1 MIDGVR
7 VLFEYTQ
14 PSDVL
19 ALWVI
24 IGISAFVAFVCV
36 TVEYSFKTSVAF
48 GAMAALMLWFC
59 FWPVTTPRYQYYKVM
74 LDGASYSALVERYEV
89 TDTEGEIL
97 IVREKR

>member
-7 VLFEYTQ
+7 VLFEYTH
-14 PSDVL
+14 
-19 ALWVI
+19 
-24 IGISAFVAFVCV
+24 
-36 TVEYSFKTSVAF
+36 
-48 GAMAALMLWFC
+48 
-59 FWPVTTPRYQYYKVM
+59 YKVM

>member
-36 TVEYSFKTSVAF
+36 TVEF
-48 GAMAALMLWFC
+48 
-59 FWPVTTPRYQYYKVM
+59 
-74 LDGASYSALVERYEV
+74 
-89 TDTEGEIL
+89 L